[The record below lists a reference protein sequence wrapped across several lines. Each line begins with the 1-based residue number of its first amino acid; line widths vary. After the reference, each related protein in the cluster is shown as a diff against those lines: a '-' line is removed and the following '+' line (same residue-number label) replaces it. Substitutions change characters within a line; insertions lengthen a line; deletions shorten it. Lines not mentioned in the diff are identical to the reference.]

1 MLNDLR
7 IQYGILNTRLSKP
20 GQQWLALKDRPTIA
34 DISVYP
40 FADPPTI
47 ARMCLSLDD
56 WPALRDWAERMAQLD
71 GVRKAY
77 AQMDAWK
84 AKPIKYLSR

>member
-7 IQYGILNTRLSKP
+7 VQYGILNTRLSKP
-20 GQQWLALKDRPTIA
+20 GQKWLALKDRPAIA

-40 FADPPTI
+40 FADNPTI
-47 ARMCLSLDD
+47 ARMGLSLDD
-56 WPALRDWAERMAQLD
+56 WPALKDWAERMAQLD

-77 AQMDAWK
+77 ADMNAWQ
-84 AKPIKYLSR
+84 AKPIK